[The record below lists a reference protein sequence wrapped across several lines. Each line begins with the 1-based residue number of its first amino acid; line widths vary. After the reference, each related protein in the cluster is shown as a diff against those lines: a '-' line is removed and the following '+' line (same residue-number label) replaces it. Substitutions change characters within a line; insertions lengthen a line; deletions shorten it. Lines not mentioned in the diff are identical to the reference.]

1 MRNTLY
7 ILLVL
12 FAVFTGC
19 RNSYDWKYER
29 MNDFGQNFVNR
40 YGMPDNRQDWNTAA
54 QYTLDVSVVGGGN
67 WNVKVYS
74 ADPVTEVTKSYLLG
88 NFNADLTEDKEFL
101 CDGPYTLQH
110 ICIGI
115 ENGEVFAM
123 KNIACK
129 DTKSVSVEFTE
140 EDFQLGSLPEATKM
154 SYIFAFELSDS
165 AKIDYNDIVLEVIHV
180 SGESL
185 ADVKL
190 RAVGAVYPMY
200 IVYED
205 ENSISEIFPEAH
217 NAYGYHNTNVVINV
231 DAESHNYRTPILC
244 KDLFVGENF
253 SIVASASRFGVN
265 MTIPDRASIKMSMW
279 PNTEENLGLPSYC
292 IVIANP
298 RWDWAS
304 EGDWIETD
312 HRHFPAWAREY
323 RVYNSWWDTNWDPLE
338 LLLMPDG
345 KTYWPDYDYTDLI
358 YDANDLRWTRGLR
371 VNDISYERLVPYYD
385 TEIGVNLTF
394 VIVGR
399 EEGRIKLSLERT
411 DQGDFEWYPK
421 GSDGV
426 SRAYVDVYDKS
437 VNVDAGV
444 GCYAEACHVLITRK
458 TIRDIVDKKANMM
471 VTFEY
476 NATATKVNSVWIKA
490 R

>member
-7 ILLVL
+7 ILLAL

-40 YGMPDNRQDWNTAA
+40 YGMPDLRQDWNTAA
-54 QYTLDVSVVGGGN
+54 QYTLNVSVVGGGN

-74 ADPVTEVTKSYLLG
+74 GNPVTEVTKSYLLG
-88 NFNADLTEDKEFL
+88 NFNKDLGQEAEIL

-110 ICIGI
+110 ICIGV
-115 ENGEVFAM
+115 ENGEVYAM
-123 KNIACK
+123 KDIDCK
-129 DTKSVSVEFTE
+129 DTKTVAVEFTE
-140 EDFQLGSLPEATKM
+140 EDFVPGSLPEATKM
-154 SYIFAFELSDS
+154 SYIFAFEVADS
-165 AKIDYNDIVLEVIHV
+165 SKIDYNDIILEVVHV
-180 SGESL
+180 SGEST

-190 RAVGAVYPMY
+190 RAVGLVYPAY

-205 ENSISEIFPEAH
+205 ETAITEILPEAH
-217 NAYGYHNTNVVINV
+217 NAFGYHNTNIVVNV
-231 DAESHNYRTPILC
+231 DTESHNYRSPIVC
-244 KDLFVGENF
+244 QDLYVGENF
-253 SIVASASRFGVN
+253 SVVENASRFGVT
-265 MTIPDRASIKMSMW
+265 MPSSEKTIKFSMW
-279 PNTEENLGLPSYC
+279 PNTEECLGLPSYC
-292 IVIANP
+292 ILIANP

-304 EGDWIETD
+304 EGEWIETN

-323 RVYNSWWDTNWDPLE
+323 RVYNSWWDTTWDPLE

-345 KTYWPDYDYTDLI
+345 KTYRPDYDFTDLI
-358 YDANDLRWTRGLR
+358 YDFNDLKRQRGLK
-371 VNDISYERLVPYYD
+371 VNDISYERLSPYYD

-399 EEGRIKLSLERT
+399 NEERIKILLERT

-458 TIRDIVDKKANMM
+458 TIREIVDNQVNMK
-471 VTFEY
+471 VIFE
-476 NATATKVNSVWIKA
+476 NNDTETRINSVWIKA